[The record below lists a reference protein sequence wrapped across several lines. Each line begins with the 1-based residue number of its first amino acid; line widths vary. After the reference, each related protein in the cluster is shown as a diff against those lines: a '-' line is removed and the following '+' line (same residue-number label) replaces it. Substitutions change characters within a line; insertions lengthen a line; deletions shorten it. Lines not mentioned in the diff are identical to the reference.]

1 MSAKLTVEKAPVP
14 FKGRLLV
21 RKVPPQLHADFK
33 AECARKGISM
43 NAKFLRMMKEFAYS
57 RKR

>member
-1 MSAKLTVEKAPVP
+1 MKSKAPLVENNPVP
-14 FKGRLLV
+14 FKGRMLI

-43 NAKFLRMMKEFAYS
+43 NAKLLRMMRHFAY
-57 RKR
+57 KGK